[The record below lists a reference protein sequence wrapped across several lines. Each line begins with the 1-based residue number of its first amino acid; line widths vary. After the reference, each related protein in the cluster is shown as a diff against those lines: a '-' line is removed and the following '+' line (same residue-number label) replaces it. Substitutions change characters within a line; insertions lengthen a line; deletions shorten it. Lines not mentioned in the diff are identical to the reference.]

1 MWALWQQYTNILI
14 EQNVWNSFYF
24 SGCFSAKFSD
34 HKVSQFK
41 TLVCTTKYSIS
52 IQTVLQ
58 KNSQVDWPILW
69 NCLCF
74 RSIHTIAKNITSSS
88 IGRFILG
95 NVNLVTHYTIWMV
108 YAHKSIARKQK
119 IKLGYRHPAR
129 VLYNCTDTQTLL
141 LAEKRTKCFSSTS
154 KISRLVSQCITF
166 IQSLNVKHFSSWLFL
181 KNFVFLLKH
190 I

>member
-1 MWALWQQYTNILI
+1 
-14 EQNVWNSFYF
+14 
-24 SGCFSAKFSD
+24 
-34 HKVSQFK
+34 
-41 TLVCTTKYSIS
+41 
-52 IQTVLQ
+52 
-58 KNSQVDWPILW
+58 
-69 NCLCF
+69 
-74 RSIHTIAKNITSSS
+74 
-88 IGRFILG
+88 
-95 NVNLVTHYTIWMV
+95 MV

-181 KNFVFLLKH
+181 KNFFCPPQTHKKEIIMGFLAKVGS
-190 I
+190 IV